1 MEEQCYETNEN
12 KSATPSSFQRAT
24 SVPSKVDVR
33 QTKGTLS
40 PSEQT
45 QVQSNNQGGQFC
57 ASFADEPSSTSPTR
71 SVGASAGGNKSRSIG
86 NQSEDGQS
94 FDNQPVELRSTTRVD
109 NSSGYTRIL
118 DTQTSTRVDNS
129 RMTSENTRLSQ
140 SSSGTTMI
148 RVDSSSIVSRHLGF
162 EQSNATIDSSII
174 DESRLDQSGNR
185 TRMRAPTVAP
195 AMLTPTSFAPNLT
208 QLPSN
213 PENPAHS
220 DVNFSRPTPFPLLE
234 TSPLCRKASAPN
246 PLARG
251 QSDNRKLSSESTQ
264 SLTEQGNDAVSRK
277 QDSLGHKNNGQDSL
291 DHVTPKHDSL
301 GRPVAHHYWKSS
313 ETLGRKNGNQEWKF
327 PSVNYNYYH
336 SKLNVL
342 NAAEHLTAK
351 YKTRRNSYDL
361 IREKCLTILNMDG
374 KRPGQRSSHEE
385 AYQVSKIITI
395 FDNVGKKSP
404 YGKSGHHAG
413 RNGSDITRR
422 GKEKKEKSNEKLKQG
437 EDKYGEKRD
446 GKDKGGERIEMDRA
460 CKTEGR
466 GTSRNEEQVGLASP
480 KAVRK
485 VAKESSEDQ
494 KTQTKS
500 SEGTK
505 MRPAPSRTKETY
517 QLKSPSEHQKEVGD
531 DAKAAKQADILSGR
545 NGDRAKIEKVI
556 ENIRI
561 QHAQMMEDM
570 KRKMEEH
577 EDIIREDK
585 DIKTSET
592 NMGKHHGGVK
602 ETRNQ
607 DEFGKKKSVKT
618 KEEEGV
624 KEMKRNQ
631 NEQRN
636 DLSKLEMGKQSK
648 NIIKTEAT
656 IEHTERNKD
665 TNGSR
670 QHERRTTTHLR
681 NSSIDQTLNSQPFKH
696 EASSEFN
703 FVAQSN
709 EKIVKMLDSSHFV
722 ITKESD
728 CINRQTES
736 VTKVSSSDKEETSGS
751 NVSTLEQREQEISEQ
766 VRHKELMEKYQQYEI
781 ERSENEYVKRN
792 ENVKDKTNESEGQ
805 GLLTSQQTAAIRTS
819 EMFLETQTTT
829 NGKFPFLFEKIEEEI
844 EAESKETIGSVD
856 KNVRKFI
863 ETFGDRNDEN
873 VLRIKRNERSV
884 NDPTRNLPSGGELD
898 NSGPQTIIT
907 NKETK
912 NENKTEHGRLS
923 GETPSQ
929 SADYWQ
935 QHQQETLYETIRQ
948 QNQQLLQQAGI
959 QAEKNL
965 ERTSTQNHPKQELV
979 HQNGQKAQ
987 ENQGPKQKQS
997 LQQQQDQKQR
1007 IQQQQQQQQQ
1017 QLDSQQVTEE
1027 QTIRVSE
1034 IPQEEIQQ
1042 RVNEQDQQQQQLQGP
1057 IMQQPQPQ
1065 QQEQPQQQQEQLQ
1078 ESSTEQIEN
1087 QESGQDETMR
1097 PHYVQPRSIREDFAS
1112 PR

>member
-24 SVPSKVDVR
+24 RVPSTVDVR
-33 QTKGTLS
+33 QTKDQLS
-40 PSEQT
+40 PSGQT
-45 QVQSNNQGGQFC
+45 YIQSNNQGGQFC
-57 ASFADEPSSTSPTR
+57 ASFADEPSSISQTR
-71 SVGASAGGNKSRSIG
+71 SVGALAGGNKSRSIG

-148 RVDSSSIVSRHLGF
+148 RVDSSSIVSRNLGF
-162 EQSNATIDSSII
+162 EESDATIDSSII
-174 DESRLDQSGNR
+174 DGSIINSSIIEESRLDQSGNR
-185 TRMRAPTVAP
+185 TRMGAPTVAP

-213 PENPAHS
+213 PENLGHS

-264 SLTEQGNDAVSRK
+264 SLTEQGNDAVSRN
-277 QDSLGHKNNGQDSL
+277 QDSLGHRNNGQESL
-291 DHVTPKHDSL
+291 DHVSPKHDSL

-437 EDKYGEKRD
+437 EDKYGEKRG
-446 GKDKGGERIEMDRA
+446 GKEKGGERIEMDRA
-460 CKTEGR
+460 CKTDGR

-592 NMGKHHGGVK
+592 NIGKYHVGVK

-681 NSSIDQTLNSQPFKH
+681 NSSIDHTLNSQPFKH

-728 CINRQTES
+728 VINRQTES
-736 VTKVSSSDKEETSGS
+736 VTKVSSTDKEETSGS
-751 NVSTLEQREQEISEQ
+751 NVSTLEQREQEINEQ

-781 ERSENEYVKRN
+781 ERSENEYVKS
-792 ENVKDKTNESEGQ
+792 NESEGQ

-856 KNVRKFI
+856 KNVRQFI
-863 ETFGDRNDEN
+863 ETFGDRNEEN
-873 VLRIKRNERSV
+873 MLRNKRNERSV
-884 NDPTRNLPSGGELD
+884 ESVNDPIRNLPSGGELD

-1007 IQQQQQQQQQ
+1007 IQQQQQQHNRRILSHQQTLNQLTCREQ
-1017 QLDSQQVTEE
+1017 QYRTQRHNRRILTHQQ
-1027 QTIRVSE
+1027 IS
-1034 IPQEEIQQ
+1034 
-1042 RVNEQDQQQQQLQGP
+1042 NQL
-1057 IMQQPQPQ
+1057 
-1065 QQEQPQQQQEQLQ
+1065 
-1078 ESSTEQIEN
+1078 T
-1087 QESGQDETMR
+1087 
-1097 PHYVQPRSIREDFAS
+1097 
-1112 PR
+1112 

>member
-1 MEEQCYETNEN
+1 MEEQCYEKNEN
-12 KSATPSSFQRAT
+12 KSARQTPSSFQRPT
-24 SVPSKVDVR
+24 RVPSTVDVR
-33 QTKGTLS
+33 QTKDQLS
-40 PSEQT
+40 PSGQT
-45 QVQSNNQGGQFC
+45 HVQSNNQGGQFC
-57 ASFADEPSSTSPTR
+57 ASFADEPSSTSRTR
-71 SVGASAGGNKSRSIG
+71 SVGASAGGNQSRSIG
-86 NQSEDGQS
+86 YQSKDGNNGQS
-94 FDNQPVELRSTTRVD
+94 FDNQSVELRSTTSVD

-118 DTQTSTRVDNS
+118 DTQTSMRVDSS
-129 RMTSENTRLSQ
+129 RMTSENTRPSQ

-148 RVDSSSIVSRHLGF
+148 RVDSSSIVSRNLGF
-162 EQSNATIDSSII
+162 EESNATIDGSIIDSSII
-174 DESRLDQSGNR
+174 HESRLDQSGNR
-185 TRMRAPTVAP
+185 TRMGAPAVAT

-251 QSDNRKLSSESTQ
+251 PTDNRKLSSESTQ
-264 SLTEQGNDAVSRK
+264 SLTEQGNDAVSRN
-277 QDSLGHKNNGQDSL
+277 QDSLGHRNNGQESL
-291 DHVTPKHDSL
+291 DHVSPKHDSL

-485 VAKESSEDQ
+485 VAKESSEEQ

-500 SEGTK
+500 SESSK

-636 DLSKLEMGKQSK
+636 DISKLEMGKQSK

-696 EASSEFN
+696 EASSEFDY
-703 FVAQSN
+703 VAQSN

-728 CINRQTES
+728 VINRQTES
-736 VTKVSSSDKEETSGS
+736 VTKVSSTDKEETSGS

-856 KNVRKFI
+856 KNVRQFI
-863 ETFGDRNDEN
+863 ETFGDRNEEN
-873 VLRIKRNERSV
+873 MLRNKRNERSVESV

-935 QHQQETLYETIRQ
+935 HQQQQETLYETIRQ

-1007 IQQQQQQQQQ
+1007 IQQQQQQQPE
-1017 QLDSQQVTEE
+1017 QLH
-1027 QTIRVSE
+1027 
-1034 IPQEEIQQ
+1034 
-1042 RVNEQDQQQQQLQGP
+1042 QQQQQAANQQQLR
-1057 IMQQPQPQ
+1057 MQQQAQ
-1065 QQEQPQQQQEQLQ
+1065 QQAAQQQNQQQQTQQQQQQHHQQQQQQHRCFL
-1078 ESSTEQIEN
+1078 ESDWSTQFTIIMLTNQIRK
-1087 QESGQDETMR
+1087 QR
-1097 PHYVQPRSIREDFAS
+1097 CCCCIC
-1112 PR
+1112 